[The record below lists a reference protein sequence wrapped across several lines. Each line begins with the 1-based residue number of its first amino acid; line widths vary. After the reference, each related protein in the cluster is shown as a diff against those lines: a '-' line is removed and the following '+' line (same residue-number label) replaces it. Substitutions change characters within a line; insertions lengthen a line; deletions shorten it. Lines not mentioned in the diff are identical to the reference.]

1 MQKLI
6 NEITHDEFSANELKD
21 IIATARDHYSIPPAS
36 FQTTNVKRGLRNI
49 DGTGVV
55 AGITKIALVHGYLLN
70 EGEVEPIEGKLYY
83 RGHSVEDLVDAY
95 VRENRFGYEECSY
108 ILFFGELPTKEQL
121 KVFNTILNENRQ
133 LPAHFSE
140 DVIMRVPTQNIMNK
154 ISSSILSLYAYDENP
169 DDCSFENVMRQ
180 SIQIMAQMPVI
191 AAQAYSVARH
201 AFLNESLTLH
211 YPLPGLST
219 AENFLR
225 IVRPDSSFTDE
236 EAKLLDLCLVLHA
249 EHGGGNNSA
258 FTCRVLSSA
267 GTDTY
272 SAISGAVNSLKGSL
286 HGGANIK
293 VEKMFDDI
301 KANVSNWADEEEV
314 YNYLIKILKGEAGDK
329 SGKIYGMGH
338 AIYTYSDPRAVT
350 LKKYASKLAIERGF
364 EDEFHLI
371 ELVEKLTPQAF
382 MEFKGNSTKNICANV
397 DLYSGMVYRMLG
409 IPAELYTPLFAIAR
423 VAGWCAHRM
432 EEITTGGR
440 IIRPAYKSIS
450 KAKNYIALED
460 RE

>member
-1 MQKLI
+1 MQNLI
-6 NEITHDEFSANELKD
+6 NEITHDQFASSELKD
-21 IIATARDHYSIPPAS
+21 IISRCRNHYSIPYDS
-36 FQTTNVKRGLRNI
+36 LRTTNVKRGLRNI

-95 VRENRFGYEECSY
+95 ARENRFGYEECSY

-133 LPAHFSE
+133 LPPRFSE
-140 DVIMRVPTQNIMNK
+140 DVIMRTPTQNIMNK
-154 ISSSILSLYAYDENP
+154 ISSSILSLYAYDDNP

-201 AFLNESLTLH
+201 AFFNESLTLH

-225 IVRPDSSFTDE
+225 IVRSDSSFTEE

-258 FTCRVLSSA
+258 FTCRVLSSS

-272 SAISGAVNSLKGSL
+272 SAISGAVNSLKGPL

-301 KANVSNWADEEEV
+301 KANVADWENEDEV
-314 YNYLIKILKGEAGDK
+314 YNYLIKILKGEVGDK

-338 AIYTYSDPRAVT
+338 AIYTLSDPRAVT
-350 LKKYASKLAIERGF
+350 LKKYASKLASERGF
-364 EDEFHLI
+364 EKEFHLI
-371 ELVEKLTPQAF
+371 ELVEKLTPKAF
-382 MEFKGNSTKNICANV
+382 LEYKGNSTKNICANV

-409 IPAELYTPLFAIAR
+409 IPTELYTPLFAVSR

-440 IIRPAYKSIS
+440 IMRPAYKSI
-450 KAKNYIALED
+450 AKEKEYIALED
-460 RE
+460 RD

>member
-6 NEITHDEFSANELKD
+6 NDITHDEFAAEKLKD
-21 IIATARDHYSIPPAS
+21 IIVRCKENYSIPYDS
-36 FQTTNVKRGLRNI
+36 LKTDNVKRGLRNS

-83 RGHSVEDLVDAY
+83 RGHSVEDLVEAY

-108 ILFFGELPTKEQL
+108 ILFFGELPTQEQL
-121 KVFNTILNENRQ
+121 KVFNTILNENRP
-133 LPAHFSE
+133 LPPRFSE
-140 DVIMRVPTQNIMNK
+140 DVIMRMPTQNIMNK
-154 ISSSILSLYAYDENP
+154 ISSSILSLYAYDNNP
-169 DDCSFENVMRQ
+169 DDCSFDNVMRQ

-225 IVRPDSSFTDE
+225 IVRPDSNFTDE

-258 FTCRVLSSA
+258 FTCRVLSSS

-272 SAISGAVNSLKGSL
+272 SAISGAVNSLKGPL

-301 KANVSNWADEEEV
+301 KANVSNWADEDEV
-314 YNYLIKILKGEAGDK
+314 YNYLLKILKCQAGDK

-338 AIYTYSDPRAVT
+338 AIYTLSDPRAVM
-350 LKKYASKLAIERGF
+350 LKKYASKLASERGF
-364 EDEFHLI
+364 EDEFRLI
-371 ELVEKLTPQAF
+371 ELVEKLTPIAF
-382 MEFKGNSTKNICANV
+382 HEYKGNSTKNICANV
-397 DLYSGMVYRMLG
+397 DLYSGMVYKMLG
-409 IPAELYTPLFAIAR
+409 IPAELYTPLFAISR

-432 EEITTGGR
+432 EEITAGGR
-440 IIRPAYKSIS
+440 IIRPAYKSIAQ
-450 KAKNYIALED
+450 KKVYVPLVE
-460 RE
+460 RK